1 MDLEPDLERLMAV
14 FDRTSVAMG
23 LVATDGTW
31 LRFNDRL
38 CELLGADRA
47 TVASR
52 LPRDLIHPDDRPA
65 AVEATARLL
74 SGAVASVDAERRY
87 LRADGRPLRARVTT
101 SVVPGLDGAPDCLL
115 TQLVAVAGPAAE
127 AAGHRDPGTGAVTL
141 PALTAHVHLAQ
152 QRLRRSG
159 GELALVTVDVADLDP
174 ATPLGT
180 RVLACLVQRMT
191 AALRGSDVVG
201 RTGPLRLVACCED
214 LRGDADVDAVL
225 NRLVATTSRPVDVA
239 GQVLQVTTTVS
250 VTVST
255 PGEPAHEL
263 VTRPGWP
270 VRPAPPPSGPDV
282 PGQRRGRR
290 ARRATSSL

>member
-1 MDLEPDLERLMAV
+1 MAV

-23 LVATDGTW
+23 LVAVDGSW

-47 TVASR
+47 TVAAR
-52 LPRDLIHPDDRPA
+52 LPRDLIHPEDRPA

-74 SGAVASVDAERRY
+74 RGEVGSVDAERRY

-101 SVVPGLDGAPDCLL
+101 TVVVGADGTPDCLL

-159 GELALVTVDVADLDP
+159 GQLVLVTLDVADVDP
-174 ATPLGT
+174 GTSRGT
-180 RVLACLVQRMT
+180 RVLACLVQRTT
-191 AALRGSDVVG
+191 AALRGSDLVG

-214 LRGDADVDAVL
+214 LRSDADVEVVL
-225 NRLVATTSRPVDVA
+225 ARLLASTSRPLEVA
-239 GQVLQVTTTVS
+239 GEVLQVRTTVS

-255 PGEPAHEL
+255 PDEPAHEL
-263 VTRPGWP
+263 VSRPGWP
-270 VRPAPPPSGPDV
+270 VSPAGPGPGAEV
-282 PGQRRGRR
+282 PDQRGGRR
-290 ARRATSSL
+290 ARRRAASSL